1 LLSIII
7 KALNEEEHIARSI
20 QSALRAIELSGIGG
34 EVILADSLSSDN
46 TVAIAQQFPVTVV
59 QLTDPAHRC
68 CGVGPQLGYQVARGD
83 FIYILDGDMELRP
96 EFLPEALLHLEQ
108 NPEIAGVAGQI
119 ELVGG
124 VGYEFQMRKQQHNV
138 IHSLG
143 LSEWLGC
150 GGLYRRVAIDQ
161 VGYFSNRNL
170 HSREEEELGLRL
182 KSAGWKL
189 ERINALAVTHYIHND
204 DSAALLRRRW
214 QSGYIDGAGEIVR
227 ALRDSPH
234 FWQVLFGQTKLL
246 LIVSI
251 WTLILLGLAL
261 APLSWLPLLVGLSS
275 LGLVLIYFLVAKGF
289 NYSGL
294 FGFSNQNAL
303 ALGFLRG
310 LLRKQ
315 IDPRAPIP
323 FRTLQDDRSATG
335 A

>member
-1 LLSIII
+1 MLSIII
-7 KALNEEEHIARSI
+7 KALNEEEHIAGSI

-34 EVILADSLSSDN
+34 EVILADSLSSVN
-46 TVAIAQQFPVTVV
+46 TVAIAKQFPVTVV
-59 QLTDPAHRC
+59 QLIDPAHRC

-108 NPEIAGVAGQI
+108 NPEIAGVAGRI

-124 VGYEFQMRKQQHNV
+124 VGYEFQVRKQQHDV
-138 IHSLG
+138 IHSVG

-150 GGLYRRVAIDQ
+150 GGLYRRAAIEQ

-170 HSREEEELGLRL
+170 HSHEEQELGLRL

-204 DSAALLRRRW
+204 ESVALLRRRW

-227 ALRDSPH
+227 ALSGSSH
-234 FWQVLFGQTKLL
+234 FWKVLFGKFKLL
-246 LIVSI
+246 LILGI
-251 WTLILLGLAL
+251 WALILLGILF
-261 APLSWLPLLVGLSS
+261 APFSCLPLLAGLSL
-275 LGLVLIYFLVAKGF
+275 LGLVLIYFLLAKGF

-310 LLRKQ
+310 LLRNQ
-315 IDPRAPIP
+315 VDPRSPIP
-323 FRTLQDDRSATG
+323 FRTLQDDRSTTEA
-335 A
+335 

>member
-1 LLSIII
+1 MLSIII
-7 KALNEEEHIARSI
+7 KALNEEEHIASSI

-46 TVAIAQQFPVTVV
+46 TVAIAKRFPVTVV
-59 QLTDPAHRC
+59 QLIDPAHRC

-108 NPEIAGVAGQI
+108 NPQIAGVAGRI

-124 VGYEFQMRKQQHNV
+124 VGYEFQVRKQQHNV
-138 IHSLG
+138 IHSVG

-150 GGLYRRVAIDQ
+150 GGLYRRAAIEQ

-170 HSREEEELGLRL
+170 HSHEEQELGLRL

-204 DSAALLRRRW
+204 ESAALLRRRW

-227 ALRDSPH
+227 ALRGSSH
-234 FWQVLFGQTKLL
+234 FWKVLFGKFKLL
-246 LIVSI
+246 LILGI
-251 WTLILLGLAL
+251 WALILLGILFGAV
-261 APLSWLPLLVGLSS
+261 LLVAAIGRVESVGFGLDIFS
-275 LGLVLIYFLVAKGF
+275 LGQRVQLLWLVWFFQSERPWLWVFCVVC
-289 NYSGL
+289 
-294 FGFSNQNAL
+294 
-303 ALGFLRG
+303 
-310 LLRKQ
+310 
-315 IDPRAPIP
+315 
-323 FRTLQDDRSATG
+323 
-335 A
+335 